1 MTPYIISVDI
11 GGTQI
16 RAALSDREG
25 NIIHRVAH
33 PTLAQEGPDSV
44 IERIKEAI
52 REAVGQ
58 HLGEVQA
65 IGIASAGPLDPWQG
79 VIIKAPNLPGWDQVP
94 LKAIIEEEFGLP
106 VYLGN
111 DANLAALAEQRFGA
125 GKGSRDLIYITHST
139 GIGGG
144 IIVDGRLLL
153 GSKGLG
159 AEVGHIILDRDGPRC
174 GCSGIGCLEAMA
186 AGPAI
191 ARNAVQAIE
200 AGRETIIPDLV
211 DGDVSRISAKE
222 VNEAAQQGDALG
234 IELMRQAGELLGIGL
249 VSLMHLFNPE
259 IIVIGG
265 GVSKAGDLLFE
276 PARETVRARCMAEDY
291 WRDTPIVPA
300 ALGDDVGLMGAIAL
314 VLSQEES
321 AGSGQ

>member
-25 NIIHRVAH
+25 SIIYRVAH
-33 PTLAQEGPDSV
+33 PTLAEEGPEPV
-44 IERIKEAI
+44 IGRIKEAI
-52 REAVGQ
+52 RQAAGQ

-65 IGIASAGPLDPWQG
+65 IGIATAGPLDPWEG
-79 VIIKAPNLPGWDQVP
+79 VIIKAPNLPGWHNVP

-106 VYLGN
+106 TYVGN

-125 GKGSRDLIYITHST
+125 GKGTRDLIYITHST

-144 IIVDGRLLL
+144 IIVDGRMLL

-159 AEVGHIILDRDGPRC
+159 AEVGHITLDIDGPRC
-174 GCSGIGCLEAMA
+174 GCGSIGCLEAMA

-191 ARNAVQAIE
+191 ARNAVRAIE

-211 DGDVSRISAKE
+211 DGDLSRITARE
-222 VNEAAQQGDALG
+222 VNEAAQQGDSLG
-234 IELMRQAGELLGIGL
+234 IELIRQAGELLGIGL

-276 PARETVRARCMAEDY
+276 PVRETVRARCMAEDY

-300 ALGDDVGLMGAIAL
+300 ALGDDVGLMGGIAL
-314 VLSQEES
+314 VLSQEEPT
-321 AGSGQ
+321 

>member
-1 MTPYIISVDI
+1 MASYIISVDI

-33 PTLAQEGPDSV
+33 PTLAEEGPEPV
-44 IERIKEAI
+44 IGRIKEAI

-65 IGIASAGPLDPWQG
+65 IGIATAGPLDPWEG
-79 VIIKAPNLPGWDQVP
+79 VIIKAPNLPGWRNVP
-94 LKAIIEEEFGLP
+94 LKAIIEKEFGLLTY
-106 VYLGN
+106 VGN

-125 GKGSRDLIYITHST
+125 GKGTRDLIYITHST

-144 IIVDGRLLL
+144 IIVDGRMLL

-159 AEVGHIILDRDGPRC
+159 AEVGHITLDIDGPRC
-174 GCSGIGCLEAMA
+174 GCGSIGCLEAMA

-211 DGDVSRISAKE
+211 DGDLSRISARE

-234 IELMRQAGELLGIGL
+234 IELIRQAGELLGIGL
-249 VSLMHLFNPE
+249 VSLIHLFNPE

-276 PARETVRARCMAEDY
+276 PVRQTVRARCMAEDY

-300 ALGDDVGLMGAIAL
+300 ALGEDVGLMGAIAL

-321 AGSGQ
+321 ADSG

>member
-1 MTPYIISVDI
+1 MASYIISVDI

-25 NIIHRVAH
+25 NIIHRVAY
-33 PTLAQEGPDSV
+33 PTLAEEGPEPV
-44 IERIKEAI
+44 MGRIKEAI
-52 REAVGQ
+52 RQAAGQ
-58 HLGEVQA
+58 QLGEVQT
-65 IGIASAGPLDPWQG
+65 IGIATAGPLDPWEG
-79 VIIKAPNLPGWDQVP
+79 VIIKAPNLPGWHQVP

-106 VYLGN
+106 TYVGN

-125 GKGSRDLIYITHST
+125 GKGTQDLIYITHST

-144 IIVDGRLLL
+144 IIVDGRMLL

-159 AEVGHIILDRDGPRC
+159 AEVGHITLDIDGPRC
-174 GCSGIGCLEAMA
+174 GCGNIGCLEAMA

-200 AGRETIIPDLV
+200 AGRETLILDLV
-211 DGDVSRISAKE
+211 DGDLSRISAKE
-222 VNEAAQQGDALG
+222 VNEAAQQGDSLAM
-234 IELMRQAGELLGIGL
+234 ELIRQAGELLGIGL
-249 VSLMHLFNPE
+249 VSLIHLFNPE

-276 PARETVRARCMAEDY
+276 PVRETVRARCMAKAY

-300 ALGDDVGLMGAIAL
+300 ALGDDVGLMGGIAL

-321 AGSGQ
+321 A

>member
-1 MTPYIISVDI
+1 
-11 GGTQI
+11 
-16 RAALSDREG
+16 
-25 NIIHRVAH
+25 
-33 PTLAQEGPDSV
+33 V

-52 REAVGQ
+52 REALGQ
-58 HLGEVQA
+58 HLEEIQA
-65 IGIASAGPLDPWQG
+65 IGIASAGPLDPWDG

-94 LKAIIEEEFGLP
+94 LRAIIEEEFGLP
-106 VYLGN
+106 TYLGN
-111 DANLAALAEQRFGA
+111 DANLAALAEQHFGA
-125 GKGSRDLIYITHST
+125 GKGTKDLIYITHST

-144 IIVDGRLLL
+144 IIVDGRMLL

-159 AEVGHIILDRDGPRC
+159 AEVGHIILDRDGPHC
-174 GCSGIGCLEAMA
+174 GCSSMGCLEAMA

-211 DGDVSRISAKE
+211 DGDLSRISARE

-234 IELMRQAGELLGIGL
+234 IELIRQAGELLGIGL

-276 PARETVRARCMAEDY
+276 PAREMVRARCMAEDY

-314 VLSQEES
+314 VLSQEKPTGS
-321 AGSGQ
+321 AQ

>member
-1 MTPYIISVDI
+1 MATYIISVDL

-25 NIIHRVAH
+25 NILNRVAH
-33 PTLAQEGPDSV
+33 PTQADEGPGPV

-52 REAVGQ
+52 RQAAGQ

-65 IGIASAGPLDPWQG
+65 IGIASAGPLDPWKG
-79 VIIKAPNLPGWDQVP
+79 VIIKAPNLPGWRNVP
-94 LKAIIEEEFGLP
+94 LKAIMEEEFGLP
-106 VYLGN
+106 TYVGN

-125 GKGSRDLIYITHST
+125 GKGARNLIYITHST

-153 GSKGLG
+153 GSKGLA
-159 AEVGHIILDRDGPRC
+159 AEVGHITIDIDGPRC
-174 GCSGIGCLEAMA
+174 GCGNIGCLEAMA

-191 ARNAVQAIE
+191 ARNAVQAIK
-200 AGRETIIPDLV
+200 AGRKTIITDLV
-211 DGDVSRISAKE
+211 GGDLNRITAKE
-222 VNEAAQQGDALG
+222 VNEAAQQGDPLG
-234 IELMRQAGELLGIGL
+234 IELIRQAGELLGIGL

-259 IIVIGG
+259 IIIIGG
-265 GVSKAGDLLFE
+265 GVSKAGELLFE
-276 PARETVRARCMAEDY
+276 PVRETVRERCMDEAY

-300 ALGDDVGLMGAIAL
+300 ALGDDVGLMGGIAL

-321 AGSGQ
+321 T

>member
-1 MTPYIISVDI
+1 MAPYIISVDI

-25 NIIHRVAH
+25 NIIHRVAR
-33 PTLAQEGPDSV
+33 PTLAEEGPEPV
-44 IERIKEAI
+44 IGRIKEAI
-52 REAVGQ
+52 RQAAGE

-65 IGIASAGPLDPWQG
+65 IGIATAGPLDPWEG
-79 VIIKAPNLPGWDQVP
+79 VIIKAPNLPGWHQVP
-94 LKAIIEEEFGLP
+94 LKAIVEEEFGLP
-106 VYLGN
+106 TYVGN

-125 GKGSRDLIYITHST
+125 GKGARDLIYITHST

-153 GSKGLG
+153 GCKGLG
-159 AEVGHIILDRDGPRC
+159 AEVGHITLDIDGPRC
-174 GCSGIGCLEAMA
+174 GCGSIGCLEAMA

-211 DGDVSRISAKE
+211 DGDLSRISAKE
-222 VNEAAQQGDALG
+222 VNEAAQQGDPLG
-234 IELMRQAGELLGIGL
+234 IELIRQAGELLGIGL
-249 VSLMHLFNPE
+249 VSLIHLFNPE

-276 PARETVRARCMAEDY
+276 AVRKTVRARCMAEDY
-291 WRDTPIVPA
+291 WRDTPIIPA
-300 ALGDDVGLMGAIAL
+300 ALGDDVGLRGGIAL
-314 VLSQEES
+314 VLSQEDS
-321 AGSGQ
+321 T

>member
-1 MTPYIISVDI
+1 MAPYIISVDI

-16 RAALSDREG
+16 RAALSDPEG
-25 NIIHRVAH
+25 HLIRRVAH
-33 PTLAQEGPDSV
+33 PTLAQEGPEPV

-52 REAVGQ
+52 RRVAGQ
-58 HLGEVQA
+58 HLEEVQA
-65 IGIASAGPLDPWQG
+65 IGIASAGPLDPWKG

-106 VYLGN
+106 TYLGN

-125 GKGSRDLIYITHST
+125 GKGARDLIYITHST

-144 IIVDGRLLL
+144 IIVGGRLLL

-159 AEVGHIILDRDGPRC
+159 GEAGHIILDVDGPRC

-200 AGRETIIPDLV
+200 AGRETLITDLV
-211 DGDVSRISAKE
+211 DGDLSRISARE

-234 IELMRQAGELLGIGL
+234 IELIRQAGVLLGIGL
-249 VSLMHLFNPE
+249 VSLLHLFNPQ

-276 PARETVRARCMAEDY
+276 PIRETVRARCMAEDY
-291 WRDTPIVPA
+291 WRDTAIVPA

-321 AGSGQ
+321 TDSQ

>member
-1 MTPYIISVDI
+1 MAPYIISVDI

-33 PTLAQEGPDSV
+33 LTLAEEGPEPV
-44 IERIKEAI
+44 IGRIKEAI
-52 REAVGQ
+52 RQAASQ
-58 HLGEVQA
+58 HLGQVEA
-65 IGIASAGPLDPWQG
+65 IGIATAGPLDPWEG
-79 VIIKAPNLPGWDQVP
+79 VIIKAPNLPGWHQVP
-94 LKAIIEEEFGLP
+94 LRAIIEEEFGLP
-106 VYLGN
+106 THVGN

-125 GKGSRDLIYITHST
+125 GKGTRDLIYITHST

-159 AEVGHIILDRDGPRC
+159 AEVGHITLDIDGPRC
-174 GCSGIGCLEAMA
+174 GCGNIGCLEAMA

-191 ARNAVQAIE
+191 ARNAIQAIE

-211 DGDVSRISAKE
+211 EGDLSRISAKE
-222 VNEAAQQGDALG
+222 VSEAAQQGDPLG
-234 IELMRQAGELLGIGL
+234 IKLIRQAGELLGIGL

-276 PARETVRARCMAEDY
+276 PVRETVRTRCMAEDY

-300 ALGDDVGLMGAIAL
+300 ALGDDVGLMGGIAL
-314 VLSQEES
+314 VLSQEEFT
-321 AGSGQ
+321 

>member
-1 MTPYIISVDI
+1 MGSFIIGVDI

-16 RAALSDREG
+16 RAALSDGEG

-33 PTLAQEGPDSV
+33 PTLADQGPEPV

-52 REAVGQ
+52 RQAAGR

-65 IGIASAGPLDPWQG
+65 IGIASAGPLDPWKG
-79 VIIKAPNLPGWDQVP
+79 VIIKAPNLPGWHHVP
-94 LKAIIEEEFGLP
+94 LKGIIEEEFRLP
-106 VYLGN
+106 TYVGN

-125 GKGSRDLIYITHST
+125 GKGARHLIYITHST

-159 AEVGHIILDRDGPRC
+159 AEVGHIVLDIDGPRC
-174 GCSGIGCLEAMA
+174 GCGNIGCLEAMA

-200 AGRETIIPDLV
+200 AGRKTIIPDLV
-211 DGDVSRISAKE
+211 DGDLSRISAE
-222 VNEAAQQGDALG
+222 QVSEAAQQGDSLA
-234 IELMRQAGELLGIGL
+234 IELIRQAGELLGIGL
-249 VSLMHLFNPE
+249 VSLIHLFNPE
-259 IIVIGG
+259 IIIIGG

-276 PARETVRARCMAEDY
+276 PVRATVRARCMDESY

-300 ALGDDVGLMGAIAL
+300 ALGDDVGLIGGITL
-314 VLSQEES
+314 VLSQEEF
-321 AGSGQ
+321 A